1 MRDEYDNCYHQ
12 AKSLQR
18 YEYKNYKMI
27 SRSVQTNVL
36 ELLGVDDLLPSY
48 QRNNRFTKTD
58 LYNQQIDE
66 ESLNENEELDVD
78 RLQQG
83 IVKQMNKAIKKRMK
97 LNPARMRSLP
107 AFEIGDL
114 IGNFDEDHNG

>member
-1 MRDEYDNCYHQ
+1 MV
-12 AKSLQR
+12 
-18 YEYKNYKMI
+18 

-66 ESLNENEELDVD
+66 ESLNENEENDNSH
-78 RLQQG
+78 RMPPG
-83 IVKQMNKAIKKRMK
+83 MSNKMNKAIKKRNK
-97 LNPARMRSLP
+97 LNP
-107 AFEIGDL
+107 
-114 IGNFDEDHNG
+114 

>member
-1 MRDEYDNCYHQ
+1 
-12 AKSLQR
+12 
-18 YEYKNYKMI
+18 MI

-66 ESLNENEELDVD
+66 ESLNENEELDAD

-107 AFEIGDL
+107 SFEIGDL